1 LAVILS
7 LWFEQQAWPMFIPIG
22 DEPNARTFPAINYA
36 LIAINVAVFAL
47 ISLPL
52 MAQPVDPRDP
62 MLQEL
67 LRELAR
73 QHPDLDRYPLIEQLG
88 QLSAHDVFLM
98 RWGYRAAEPSLATL
112 ITSMFLHGGWL
123 HMIGNM
129 LFLWIYGDNVE
140 HRLGHVGYLG
150 AYLASGAAATLGYA
164 AVLPESAGYTPLVGA
179 SGAISGV
186 LGCYFVWFP
195 SNRVRLLVAL
205 LPFYVDVWKVNA
217 RVVLGIYVVIDNLLP
232 FLITRSGTSGV
243 AHGAHLGGFLA
254 GAAGAVMID
263 RLSVRRGRDHGHAEL
278 RGGPGHEQ
286 RQGLRADAHG
296 VIELAERDPMAA
308 LQAYYA
314 LSPLERRRVAPEI
327 VIDLADWLAANGST
341 DAALGLY
348 HQALSDHAQGRGH
361 GASDRTAARALLGIG
376 LGLLH
381 RGEPARAYQYLTRV
395 LAMDADPEV
404 ADRARQALATIAGQQ
419 KLQVRSRRWPSR

>member
-1 LAVILS
+1 
-7 LWFEQQAWPMFIPIG
+7 MFIPIG
-22 DEPNARTFPAINYA
+22 DEPNARTFPVINYA

-52 MAQPVDPRDP
+52 MGQPLDARDP
-62 MLQEL
+62 MVQEL
-67 LRELAR
+67 ARELAR
-73 QHPDLDRYPLIEQLG
+73 QHPDLDPYTLIEQLR

-123 HMIGNM
+123 HIIGNM

-140 HRLGHVGYLG
+140 HRLGHMGYLG

-195 SNRVRLLVAL
+195 RNQVRLLIAL
-205 LPFYVDVWKVNA
+205 LPFYVDVWGVNA

-232 FLITRSGTSGV
+232 FLLTPSGASGV

-254 GAAGAVMID
+254 GAAGAVVID
-263 RLSVRRGRDHGHAEL
+263 RLSVHRGRDHVGAQV
-278 RGGPGHEQ
+278 RGGQGTEPEQ
-286 RQGLRADAHG
+286 GAPADAHA
-296 VIELAERDPMAA
+296 VVALAERNPMAA

-327 VIDLADWLAANGST
+327 VIDLADGLAAHGST

-348 HQALSDHAQGRGH
+348 HQALSDHGQGRGY
-361 GASDRTAARALLGIG
+361 GAGQRAAARALLGIG
-376 LGLLH
+376 LGLLE

-395 LAMDADPEV
+395 LGMDAEPQVE
-404 ADRARQALATIAGQQ
+404 DRARQALAAIAGQQ
-419 KLQVRSRRWPSR
+419 RLQVRSRRWPPR

>member
-1 LAVILS
+1 
-7 LWFEQQAWPMFIPIG
+7 MFIPIG
-22 DEPNARTFPAINYA
+22 DEPNARTFPVINYA

-52 MAQPVDPRDP
+52 MGQPVDPRDP
-62 MLQEL
+62 IVQEL
-67 LRELAR
+67 ARELAR
-73 QHPDLDRYPLIEQLG
+73 QHPGLDPYTLVAELRR
-88 QLSAHDVFLM
+88 LSAYDVFLM
-98 RWGYRAAEPSLATL
+98 RWGYRAAEPSLITL

-123 HMIGNM
+123 HIIGNM

-164 AVLPESAGYTPLVGA
+164 AVLPADAGYTPLVGA

-195 SNRVRLLVAL
+195 RNRVRLLIAL

-217 RVVLGIYVVIDNLLP
+217 RVVLGIYVIIDNLLP
-232 FLITRSGTSGV
+232 FLLTSSATSGV

-254 GAAGAVMID
+254 GAAGAVVID
-263 RLSVRRGRDHGHAEL
+263 RLSVRRGHDHVQAEV
-278 RGGPGHEQ
+278 RGA
-286 RQGLRADAHG
+286 QGYEPRRGLPADAHA
-296 VIELAERDPMAA
+296 VVALAERDPMSA
-308 LQAYYA
+308 LQTYYA
-314 LSPLERRRVAPEI
+314 LSPEERRRVAPEI
-327 VIDLADWLAANGST
+327 VLDLADWLAARGSS

-348 HQALSDHAQGRGH
+348 HQALSDHGQGRGT
-361 GASDRTAARALLGIG
+361 GADQRTAARALLGIG
-376 LGLLH
+376 LGLLD

-395 LAMDADPEV
+395 LAMDAEPEV
-404 ADRARQALATIAGQQ
+404 EERARQALAAIAGQQ
-419 KLQVRSRRWPSR
+419 KLQVRSRRWPPR